1 MEQQE
6 KTVLTGDRPTGSLH
20 IGHLSGALR
29 RRVAMQNSGEYR
41 TFVMIADAQAL
52 IDNADNP
59 AKVRKNVLEVALDNL
74 AVGVDPQKATLFVQS
89 EVSELTELYFYYMNL
104 VTLSRA
110 ERNPTVKSELAEKKD
125 KFGLSIP
132 LGFLTYPISQTAD
145 ITAFNATH
153 VPVGE
158 DQLPVIEQAQEIVQ
172 KFNAIYGPTLVMP
185 QGIVETNEKA
195 RRLLGTDGGKKMGK
209 SLGNVIN
216 LSDDPDTIAK
226 KIKDMFTDPNHLR
239 VSDPGETENNPVFQY
254 ISVFSKPEH
263 FSAFLPEYAGY
274 EELAEHYRRGGLG
287 DVKVKRFLNEVMQD
301 VLRPIREK
309 RIELAKDP
317 ATVWE
322 ILRSGTITAR
332 ERAASTLKKVKQAMQ
347 LDYFV

>member
-1 MEQQE
+1 MNE
-6 KTVLTGDRPTGSLH
+6 KIILTGDRPTGSLH
-20 IGHLSGALR
+20 IGHLSGSLR
-29 RRVAMQNSGEYR
+29 RRVAMQNSGEYK

-59 AKVRKNVLEVALDNL
+59 EKVRKNVMEVALDNL
-74 AVGVDPQKATLFVQS
+74 AVGVDPKKSTLFIQS

-110 ERNPTVKSELAEKKD
+110 ERNPTVKTELAEKKD
-125 KFGLSIP
+125 KFGASIP

-172 KFNAIYGPTLVMP
+172 KFNNTYGPTLVMP
-185 QGIVETNEKA
+185 QGIVEANEKA

-209 SLGNVIN
+209 SIGNVIN
-216 LSDDPDTIAK
+216 LSDDPDTIAQ
-226 KIKDMFTDPNHLR
+226 KIKTMYTDPNHLR
-239 VSDPGETENNPVFQY
+239 IEDPGRTEDNPVFQY

-263 FSAFLPEYAGY
+263 FKAFLPEYENY
-274 EELAEHYRRGGLG
+274 QELAAHYQRGGLG
-287 DVKVKRFLNEVMQD
+287 DVKEKRFLNEVMQD

-317 ATVWE
+317 DAIWE
-322 ILRSGTITAR
+322 ILRLGTAEAR
-332 ERAASTLKKVKQAMQ
+332 TYAAKTLQKVKHAMK
-347 LDYFV
+347 LDYFK

>member
-1 MEQQE
+1 MNE
-6 KTVLTGDRPTGSLH
+6 KIILTGDRPTGSLH
-20 IGHLSGALR
+20 IGHLSGSLR
-29 RRVAMQNSGEYR
+29 RRVAMQNSGEYK

-59 AKVRKNVLEVALDNL
+59 EKVRKNVMEVALDNL
-74 AVGVDPQKATLFVQS
+74 AVGVDPQKSTLFIQS

-110 ERNPTVKSELAEKKD
+110 ERNPTVKTELAEKKD
-125 KFGLSIP
+125 KFGASIP

-172 KFNAIYGPTLVMP
+172 KFNNTYGPTLVMP
-185 QGIVETNEKA
+185 QGIVEANEKA

-209 SLGNVIN
+209 SIGNVIN
-216 LSDDPDTIAK
+216 LSDDPDTIAQ
-226 KIKDMFTDPNHLR
+226 KIKTMYTDPNHLR
-239 VSDPGETENNPVFQY
+239 IEDPGRTEDNPVFQY

-263 FSAFLPEYAGY
+263 FKAFLPEYENY
-274 EELAEHYRRGGLG
+274 QELAAHYQRGGLG

-317 ATVWE
+317 DAIWE
-322 ILRSGTITAR
+322 ILRLGTAEAKTY
-332 ERAASTLKKVKQAMQ
+332 AAKTLQKVKHAMK
-347 LDYFV
+347 LDYFK

>member
-1 MEQQE
+1 MDN
-6 KTVLTGDRPTGSLH
+6 KIILTGDRPTGPLH
-20 IGHLSGALR
+20 IGHLAGALR
-29 RRVAMQNSGEYR
+29 RRVAMQNSGEYK

-59 AKVRKNVLEVALDNL
+59 AKVRKNVFEVALDNL

-104 VTLSRA
+104 VMLGRA
-110 ERNPTVKSELAEKKD
+110 QRNPTVKSELAEKRD
-125 KFGLSIP
+125 KFGTSVP

-172 KFNAIYGPTLVMP
+172 KFNATYGPTLVMP
-185 QGIVETNEKA
+185 QGIVEVNEKA
-195 RRLLGTDGGKKMGK
+195 RRLLGTDGNKKMGK

-216 LSDDPDTIAK
+216 LSDDPDTISH
-226 KIKDMFTDPNHLR
+226 KIMTMYTDPGHLR
-239 VSDPGETENNPVFQY
+239 VEDPGKTEGNPVFQY
-254 ISVFSKPEH
+254 ISVFSTPEH
-263 FSAFLPEYAGY
+263 FKAFLPEYTGY
-274 EELAEHYRRGGLG
+274 QELAEHYQRGGLG

-309 RIELAKDP
+309 RQELAKDP
-317 ATVWE
+317 EAVWAILKTGTVE
-322 ILRSGTITAR
+322 AR
-332 ERAASTLKKVKQAMQ
+332 AQAAETVKRVKKAMQ
-347 LDYFV
+347 LDYFD

>member
-1 MEQQE
+1 MEPQE
-6 KTVLTGDRPTGSLH
+6 KIVLTGDRPTGPLH

-29 RRVAMQNSGEYR
+29 RRVAMQNSGEYK

-59 AKVRKNVLEVALDNL
+59 GKVRKNVFEVALDNL
-74 AVGVDPQKATLFVQS
+74 AVGVDPQKATLFIQS
-89 EVSELTELYFYYMNL
+89 EISELTELYFYYMNL
-104 VTLSRA
+104 VMLGRA
-110 ERNPTVKSELAEKKD
+110 ERNPTIKSELADKRA
-125 KFGLSIP
+125 KFGSSVP

-172 KFNAIYGPTLVMP
+172 KFNATYGPTLVMP
-185 QGIVETNEKA
+185 KGIVETNEKA

-216 LSDDPDTIAK
+216 LSDDSDTIAK
-226 KIKDMFTDPNHLR
+226 KIKEMFTDPNHLR
-239 VSDPGETENNPVFQY
+239 VEDPGQTEGNPVFQY

-263 FSAFLPEYAGY
+263 FKAFLPEYENY
-274 EELAEHYRRGGLG
+274 QELAAHYERGGLG
-287 DVKVKRFLNEVMQD
+287 DVKVKRFLNEVMQN
-301 VLRPIREK
+301 VLGPIREK
-309 RIELAKDP
+309 RLELAKDP
-317 ATVWE
+317 AFVWD
-322 ILRSGTITAR
+322 ILRSGTIKAR
-332 ERAASTLKKVKQAMQ
+332 EQAAQTVKRVKQAMQ
-347 LDYFV
+347 LNYFG